1 MERTIRYSGI
11 AVLSVSLIML
21 SLGSIPQTFAGSG
34 SVPSTMTVVLACG
47 LTATGSVTWGSNIIA
62 GSTIDSRIAPNDLA
76 STATIENTGNGQVSV
91 DANTGNDGVGL
102 GGGYSEGSGAVHILN
117 TEIDISIGE
126 GDVTMLTGASNDVE
140 IGNVGG
146 TLTDPLD
153 MVVRLN
159 NLQALPTLDNAW
171 SATITLTAADC
182 ELV

>member
-76 STATIENTGNGQVSV
+76 STATIENTGNGLVTV
-91 DANTGNDGVGL
+91 DANTGDDGVGN
-102 GGGYSEGSGAVHILN
+102 GGGYSEVSGAVHILN
-117 TEIDISIGE
+117 PEIDISIGE
-126 GDVTMLTGASNDVE
+126 GDITMLTAGADVE
-140 IGNVGG
+140 IGTIAG
-146 TLTDPLD
+146 TAIDGLD

-171 SATITLTAADC
+171 SATITLTATDC